1 MSEEV
6 NKSYLDAEK
15 IHTDANF
22 SPSCETLSSS
32 VKRNVGILCD
42 ELDHVSEMLH
52 RTRLEL
58 QLVSQENE
66 VLRRILRCPI

>member
-1 MSEEV
+1 MNETTKGCLGDKGRPD
-6 NKSYLDAEK
+6 NNLPCEK
-15 IHTDANF
+15 
-22 SPSCETLSSS
+22 LSSS